1 MWWDICKLWMGGI
14 AHIIISLAWSYNT
27 VVYLVDYCFLLF
39 ILLLSIPCRKT
50 IQVDLLLLLVIESL
64 MCTWELMYLEGEHMV
79 VDSGMYVICL
89 TYIFNC
95 RMCSVFLTF
104 ILRIWQSNRALDVV
118 RKGDVSAA
126 IFAPGWVYE
135 TKQAPDFESAQNR

>member
-27 VVYLVDYCFLLF
+27 VVYLVYYCFLLF

-104 ILRIWQSNRALDVV
+104 ILRIWQTNRALDVV

-135 TKQAPDFESAQNR
+135 TKQAPEFESAQNR

>member
-27 VVYLVDYCFLLF
+27 VVYLVYYCFLLF